1 MTFNKNIINY
11 LKAAGFA
18 VLLLGI
24 EACGDG
30 KSTDKETTEK
40 FDSTKEEHHDHEE
53 EAGAIELTPDQARG
67 IGIETGLV
75 SVRTLSGTIKVNGT
89 LDVPP
94 QQMLSVSAPMGGF
107 LRSSDLLQGKH
118 VTKGELIATLED
130 PAYLQLQQD
139 YLESESQLDFLKAE
153 YERQEELMKENIN
166 AKKTYEQARA
176 NYRSLQAKLAGLK
189 ARLHLVRIDL
199 AKLEKGQ
206 IQPTINVYAPISG
219 YVTEVNVNLGKYVNP
234 TDVMFEIVD
243 TEHLH
248 AELTVFER
256 DVPKLKIGQKVRFIL
271 ANELKERMATV
282 YLIGREISAD
292 RTVRIHCH
300 LDKED
305 RELLPG
311 MYLTAFVE
319 TKNELQ
325 PSLPESAV
333 VNYEGKNYIFIKEEE
348 EEHAKKE
355 EGGAPHLHYKAVEV
369 QTGVSELGYVA
380 VILPQ
385 AIDIKSTP
393 IVFKGAYDLLS
404 KWKNSGEEGGHSH

>member
-1 MTFNKNIINY
+1 MTFNKNIIN
-11 LKAAGFA
+11 LFKAASF
-18 VLLLGI
+18 VTLLLAM
-24 EACGDG
+24 EACGDSKG
-30 KSTDKETTEK
+30 KTAGEEAAEK
-40 FDSTKEEHHDHEE
+40 SDSTKEEHEHGHEE
-53 EAGAIELTPDQARG
+53 GGEIELTPDQARG
-67 IGIETGLV
+67 IGIETGTV

-107 LRSSDLLQGKH
+107 LRSSDMLQGKH
-118 VTKGELIATLED
+118 VTKGQLIATLED

-139 YLESESQLDFLKAE
+139 YLETVSQLDFLKVE

-166 AKKTYEQARA
+166 ARKTFEQAKA
-176 NYRSLQAKLAGLK
+176 NYRSTEARLAGLK
-189 ARLHLVRIDL
+189 AKLQLVKLDI

-282 YLIGREISAD
+282 YLIGREISSD

-325 PSLPESAV
+325 PSLPENAI
-333 VNYEGKNYIFIKEEE
+333 VNYEGKNYIFIKEED
-348 EEHAKKE
+348 EHVDK
-355 EGGAPHLHYKAVEV
+355 EGGAPHQHFKAVEI
-369 QTGVSELGYVA
+369 QTGVAELGYVA
-380 VILPQ
+380 VMLPQ
-385 AIDIKSTP
+385 GIDIKTTP

-404 KWKNSGEEGGHSH
+404 KWKNSGEGGHAH

>member
-1 MTFNKNIINY
+1 M
-11 LKAAGFA
+11 
-18 VLLLGI
+18 
-24 EACGDG
+24 
-30 KSTDKETTEK
+30 
-40 FDSTKEEHHDHEE
+40 
-53 EAGAIELTPDQARG
+53 
-67 IGIETGLV
+67 
-75 SVRTLSGTIKVNGT
+75 
-89 LDVPP
+89 
-94 QQMLSVSAPMGGF
+94 
-107 LRSSDLLQGKH
+107 
-118 VTKGELIATLED
+118 
-130 PAYLQLQQD
+130 
-139 YLESESQLDFLKAE
+139 
-153 YERQEELMKENIN
+153 
-166 AKKTYEQARA
+166 
-176 NYRSLQAKLAGLK
+176 QAKLAGLK
-189 ARLHLVRIDL
+189 ARLQLARIDIER
-199 AKLEKGQ
+199 LEKGQ

-282 YLIGREISAD
+282 YLIGREISTD

-319 TKNELQ
+319 TKNEQQ

-333 VNYEGKNYIFIKEEE
+333 VNYEGKNYIFIKEEG
-348 EEHAKKE
+348 EEHGKKE
-355 EGGAPHLHYKAVEV
+355 ENGAPHLHYRAVEV

-380 VILPQ
+380 VMLPQ
-385 AIDIKSTP
+385 GIDVKTTP
-393 IVFKGAYDLLS
+393 VVFKGAYDLLS
-404 KWKNSGEEGGHSH
+404 KWKNSGEGGHSH

>member
-1 MTFNKNIINY
+1 MIFNNNIINY

-18 VLLLGI
+18 VLLLGV

-30 KSTDKETTEK
+30 RATDKQATEK
-40 FDSTKEEHHDHEE
+40 TDSTKEEHHDHEE
-53 EAGAIELTPDQARG
+53 EGSIELTPDQARG

-118 VTKGELIATLED
+118 VTKGQLIATLED

-166 AKKTYEQARA
+166 AKKTYEQAKA
-176 NYRSLQAKLAGLK
+176 NYRSMQAKLAGLK
-189 ARLHLVRIDL
+189 ARLQLVRIDL

-319 TKNELQ
+319 TKNEQQ
-325 PSLPESAV
+325 PSLPEPAV
-333 VNYEGKNYIFIKEEE
+333 VNYEGKNYIFIKEEGD
-348 EEHAKKE
+348 EHAKTGE
-355 EGGAPHLHYKAVEV
+355 AGAPHLHYKAVEV

-380 VILPQ
+380 VMLPQ
-385 AIDIKSTP
+385 GIDIKTTP

>member
-1 MTFNKNIINY
+1 MTFNKNIIN
-11 LKAAGFA
+11 LFKAATF
-18 VLLLGI
+18 VMLLLAM
-24 EACGDG
+24 EACGDNTG
-30 KSTDKETTEK
+30 KTAGKEAAEK
-40 FDSTKEEHHDHEE
+40 SDSTKEEHEHEHEE
-53 EAGAIELTPDQARG
+53 GGEIELTPDQARG
-67 IGIETGLV
+67 IGIETGTV

-118 VTKGELIATLED
+118 VTKGQIIATLED

-139 YLESESQLDFLKAE
+139 YLETASQLDFLKTE

-166 AKKTYEQARA
+166 ARKTYEQAKA
-176 NYRSLQAKLAGLK
+176 NYRSTGARLAGLK
-189 ARLHLVRIDL
+189 AKLKLVKIDIGN
-199 AKLEKGQ
+199 LENGQ

-325 PSLPESAV
+325 PSLPENAI

-348 EEHAKKE
+348 EHVDK
-355 EGGAPHLHYKAVEV
+355 EGGAPHQHFKAVEI
-369 QTGVSELGYVA
+369 QTGVAELGYVA
-380 VILPQ
+380 VMLPQ
-385 AIDIKSTP
+385 GIDIKTTP

-404 KWKNSGEEGGHSH
+404 KWKNSGEGGHVH

>member
-1 MTFNKNIINY
+1 MTFNKNIID
-11 LKAAGFA
+11 LFKAASF
-18 VLLLGI
+18 VTLLLAM

-30 KSTDKETTEK
+30 SGKTADKVATQKS
-40 FDSTKEEHHDHEE
+40 DSTKVEHEHEHEE
-53 EAGAIELTPDQARG
+53 DGEIELTPDQARG
-67 IGIETGLV
+67 IGIETGTV

-94 QQMLSVSAPMGGF
+94 QQMLSISAPMGGF
-107 LRSSDLLQGKH
+107 LRASDLLQGKH
-118 VTKGELIATLED
+118 VTKGQVIATLED

-139 YLESESQLDFLKAE
+139 YLESVSQLDFLKAE
-153 YERQEELMKENIN
+153 FERQEELMKENIN
-166 AKKTYEQARA
+166 AKKTFEQARA
-176 NYRSLQAKLAGLK
+176 NYRTLEAKLAGLK
-189 ARLHLVRIDL
+189 ARLKLVRIDMN
-199 AKLEKGQ
+199 KLEKGE
-206 IQPTINVYAPISG
+206 IQPTVNLYAPISG
-219 YVTEVNVNLGKYVNP
+219 YVTEVNVNLGKYVSP

-256 DVPKLKIGQKVRFIL
+256 DVPRLKIGQKVRFIL

-282 YLIGREISAD
+282 YLIGREIGAD

-319 TKNELQ
+319 TKNEHQ

-348 EEHAKKE
+348 AGHDARET
-355 EGGAPHLHYKAVEV
+355 GAPHLHYKAVEI

-380 VILPQ
+380 VVLPQ
-385 AIDIKSTP
+385 AIDIKTTQ

-404 KWKNSGEEGGHSH
+404 KWKNSGEAGHAH

>member
-1 MTFNKNIINY
+1 MTINNNIIN
-11 LKAAGFA
+11 LFKAGAFA
-18 VLLLGI
+18 AALFSM
-24 EACGDG
+24 EACGDSNS
-30 KSTDKETTEK
+30 KAVEK
-40 FDSTKEEHHDHEE
+40 
-53 EAGAIELTPDQARG
+53 EAGAKEAGQEGHHEEGKGEVELTPDQARS
-67 IGIETGLV
+67 IGVETGNV

-107 LRSSDLLQGKH
+107 LRSSEMLQGKY
-118 VTKGELIATLED
+118 VRKGELIATLED

-139 YLESESQLDFLKAE
+139 YLESASQLDFLKAE
-153 YERQEELMKENIN
+153 FERQEELLKENIN
-166 AKKTYEQARA
+166 AKKTFEQAKA
-176 NYRSLQAKLAGLK
+176 NYRSMQAKLAGLK
-189 ARLHLVRIDL
+189 AKLQL
-199 AKLEKGQ
+199 AKIDMSRLSKGE
-206 IQPTINVYAPISG
+206 IQPTINIHAPISG

-248 AELTVFER
+248 AELTVFEK

-319 TKNELQ
+319 TKNEQL
-325 PSLPESAV
+325 PSVPETAV

-348 EEHAKKE
+348 AGHDDPKKE
-355 EGGAPHLHYKAVEV
+355 AGAPHLHYKAVEV

-380 VILPQ
+380 IQLPQ
-385 AIDIKSTP
+385 GFDVKATP

-404 KWKNSGEEGGHSH
+404 KWKNSGEEGHDH